1 MKVYCL
7 FMYSGHSNCHL
18 NITVCSKV
26 NTTMY
31 LKILKQMP
39 KSQRYYKKPKDIYGN
54 AMKKH

>member
-7 FMYSGHSNCHL
+7 FMYCYSGHSNCHL

-31 LKILKQMP
+31 LKMLKQMP
-39 KSQRYYKKPKDIYGN
+39 KSQRYYK
-54 AMKKH
+54 